1 MERPETYSGF
11 REERVSEFIIKK
23 KLTFPALIGYL
34 NTWSAVKEYQKL
46 NHKNPVDIV
55 YSDLQN
61 AWGGLE
67 CEYIMHWP
75 IHLLGGYVK

>member
-1 MERPETYSGF
+1 MERLEIYSGF
-11 REERVSEFIIKK
+11 RGERVNNIKK

-75 IHLLGGYVK
+75 IHLPGGYVK